1 MQRQVIQIDQDKCD
15 GCGLCVNACHEGAL
29 GLVDGKATL
38 LRDDFCDGMGDCL
51 PSCPQDAISF
61 VWREATPYNEAAVI
75 AAQMAK
81 AKMDSH
87 ANMPADF
94 ACPSTQAKSL
104 QTKPAP
110 NADELGNLI
119 SGKRESLAPSSQ
131 LGQWPCQIKLVPPT
145 APYFQGCDLLIA
157 ADCCAFAYGDF
168 HRRFMAGKITLI
180 GCPKLDGV
188 DYSEKL
194 SMILGCNDI
203 KSIEVLRMQVPC
215 CAGIDA
221 ATRNA
226 ILKSGKDIPC
236 STTIIS
242 TDGHIVE

>member
-1 MQRQVIQIDQDKCD
+1 MQRQVIEIDRDKCD

-61 VWREATPYNEAAVI
+61 IWREATPYNEAAVI

-81 AKMDSH
+81 AKAESH
-87 ANMPADF
+87 SNMPANF
-94 ACPSTQAKSL
+94 ACPSTQAKTL
-104 QTKPAP
+104 ERKPAP
-110 NADELGNLI
+110 NEQELGSLI
-119 SGKRESLAPSSQ
+119 SEKRESLVPSSQ

-145 APYFQGCDLLIA
+145 APYFKDCDLLIA
-157 ADCCAFAYGDF
+157 ADCCAFAYGNF
-168 HRRFMAGKITLI
+168 HNKFMSGKITLI

-194 SMILGCNDI
+194 GAIIAYNSIN
-203 KSIEVLRMQVPC
+203 SIEIVRMQVPC
-215 CAGIDA
+215 CAGIDI

-226 ILKSGKDIPC
+226 IMQSGKDIPC
-236 STTIIS
+236 HTTIIS